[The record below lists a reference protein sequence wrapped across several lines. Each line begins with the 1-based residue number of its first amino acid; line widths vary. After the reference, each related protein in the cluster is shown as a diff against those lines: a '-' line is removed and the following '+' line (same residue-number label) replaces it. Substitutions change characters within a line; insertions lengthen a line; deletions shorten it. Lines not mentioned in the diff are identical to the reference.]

1 MTKQF
6 LQWWLMFVLQCIA
19 VGLAFHYDYHLYALE
34 HDKTYL
40 TFVLLILWFIT
51 SIKIGQRIYKQTGT
65 SDEPYW
71 FTAEQSMSIGMIGTV
86 VGFIIMLDGSNLAA
100 VDPSD
105 TEGMKA
111 IIGQLASGMSTA
123 LITTFMGLVVALAL
137 RVQLI
142 MNGDTSGDD

>member
-6 LQWWLMFVLQCIA
+6 LQWWLIFVLQCIA
-19 VGLAFHYDYHLYALE
+19 VGIAYYFDLHTYALE

-40 TFVLLILWFIT
+40 TFVLLAMWFFT
-51 SIKIGQRIYKQTGT
+51 SLKLGQRIYKQSET
-65 SDEPYW
+65 SDERYW
-71 FTAEQSMSIGMIGTV
+71 FIAESSMSVGMVGTV
-86 VGFIIMLDGSNLAA
+86 VGFIMMLDGSNLAA

-105 TEGMKA
+105 TEAMKA

-142 MNGDTSGDD
+142 INGDTSGDD